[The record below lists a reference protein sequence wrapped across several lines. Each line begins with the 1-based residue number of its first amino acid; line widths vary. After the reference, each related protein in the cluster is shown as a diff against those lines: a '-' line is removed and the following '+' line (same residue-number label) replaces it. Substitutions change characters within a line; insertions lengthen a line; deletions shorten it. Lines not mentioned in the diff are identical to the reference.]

1 MHYKELIN
9 AELSK
14 LGFNEIIYNGN
25 EYNKFIN
32 TYNNLENRETL
43 KLKKLCLVS
52 SIKFTNTED
61 NRVISGNISFID
73 IENNCEEILNNL
85 LASNYTGDIT
95 PANETDNNNQ
105 FEFNIIVTRGE

>member
-1 MHYKELIN
+1 MDYKELIN

-32 TYNNLENRETL
+32 AYNSLENREAL

-52 SIKFTNTED
+52 SIKFTSTED
-61 NRVISGNISFID
+61 NRVISGNISFVD
-73 IENNCEEILNNL
+73 IENNCKEILDNL
-85 LASNYTGDIT
+85 LISNYNGDIT
-95 PANETDNNNQ
+95 PTNETDNNNQ
-105 FEFNIIVTRGE
+105 FEFNIIVKRGE